1 VKLIRTWI
9 LITDGAR
16 ARVVLNTGP
25 GHGIE
30 AVDGFDFR
38 SPNLASRAIEADR
51 PGRTFDS
58 QGPGRHHKEPSRTA
72 HDRQEQEFVTQLAGF
87 IDDQLKKDSF
97 DRLILVAAP
106 RALGDLRAAISDSVR
121 NTVIAEVDKDLTH
134 IPNDR
139 LAKFLEDVLAV

>member
-1 VKLIRTWI
+1 MKPIRTWI

-30 AVDGFDFR
+30 AVDGLDFC

-58 QGPGRHHKEPSRTA
+58 QVPGHHHKTPSQTA
-72 HDRQEQEFVTQLAGF
+72 HDRQEQEFVTELAGF
-87 IDDQLKKDSF
+87 IDDQLKNDLF
-97 DRLILVAAP
+97 DRLVIVAAP
-106 RALGDLRAAISDSVR
+106 RALGNLRAAISDSVH
-121 NTVIAEVDKDLTH
+121 NTVIAEVDKDLTQ

-139 LAKFLEDVLAV
+139 LAKFLEGILVV